1 MGAVNKIPG
10 VSGGTV
16 AFITGI
22 YEELIDSITKINF
35 SSFKKLFK
43 EGFISFYNEINGKF
57 LFTVFGG
64 LIASFFSVSLLLDL
78 IMEKYELYIY
88 GLFFGMIVGSFYVI
102 YNKLEKL
109 TFRTSTALIIGF
121 IVGMIISFADKI
133 NLGSSELIIFISG
146 VIAIS
151 GMILPGLSGSYLL
164 LLMGNYTLIMVDS
177 VNSLY
182 FSIVDLFKLD
192 FNFIYDDE
200 RVYLLKVLFLFTTG
214 SIFGLISGYF
224 HVTLKIPS
232 FIATLATGGI
242 AASLSLV
249 ITNASSV
256 QILQKE
262 KHYITW
268 ITDTSFYIPN
278 EILVSLTILVLCSF
292 LINFTKFGRYVTSI
306 GAGEAVAWT
315 SGIDVKLNK
324 YLALILSASL
334 AAISGIV
341 LSSRMSAGSPTLA
354 NEFLLPAIAAV
365 IIGGTALTGGV
376 GSIQRTLIGV
386 LIISVLRIGMTF
398 IGINIFA
405 QQLVFGCMLIIAVA
419 LNIDRSK
426 IPIVK

>member
-35 SSFKKLFK
+35 TSLKKLFK

-78 IMEKYELYIY
+78 LIEKYELYIF

-109 TFRTSTALIIGF
+109 TFRTSIALIIGF
-121 IVGMIISFADKI
+121 MFGIIISFADKI

-146 VIAIS
+146 IIAIS

-182 FSIVDLFKLD
+182 FSIVDLFKFD

-200 RVYLLKVLFLFTTG
+200 RVYLLKVLFLFTMG
-214 SIFGLISGYF
+214 SILGLIFLSNILGSL
-224 HVTLKIPS
+224 LKKHKSITIAVIVG
-232 FIATLATGGI
+232 FIAGSLRGVWPWKIKSQELEEIDKI
-242 AASLSLV
+242 A
-249 ITNASSV
+249 I
-256 QILQKE
+256 
-262 KHYITW
+262 
-268 ITDTSFYIPN
+268 YIPEVN
-278 EILVSLTILVLCSF
+278 
-292 LINFTKFGRYVTSI
+292 N
-306 GAGEAVAWT
+306 
-315 SGIDVKLNK
+315 DN
-324 YLALILSASL
+324 ALITVGY
-334 AAISGIV
+334 IIIGILFVV
-341 LSSRMSAGSPTLA
+341 LLENLA
-354 NEFLLPAIAAV
+354 NK
-365 IIGGTALTGGV
+365 
-376 GSIQRTLIGV
+376 
-386 LIISVLRIGMTF
+386 
-398 IGINIFA
+398 N
-405 QQLVFGCMLIIAVA
+405 
-419 LNIDRSK
+419 
-426 IPIVK
+426 

>member
-109 TFRTSTALIIGF
+109 TFRTSIALIIGF

-182 FSIVDLFKLD
+182 FSIVDLFKFD

-214 SIFGLISGYF
+214 SIFGLIFLSNILGSLF
-224 HVTLKIPS
+224 KKHKSITIALIVG
-232 FIATLATGGI
+232 FIAGSLRGVWPWKIKSRELEEIDKI
-242 AASLSLV
+242 AV
-249 ITNASSV
+249 
-256 QILQKE
+256 
-262 KHYITW
+262 
-268 ITDTSFYIPN
+268 YIPEVN
-278 EILVSLTILVLCSF
+278 NDSSLL
-292 LINFTKFGRYVTSI
+292 
-306 GAGEAVAWT
+306 AVVY
-315 SGIDVKLNK
+315 I
-324 YLALILSASL
+324 
-334 AAISGIV
+334 
-341 LSSRMSAGSPTLA
+341 
-354 NEFLLPAIAAV
+354 
-365 IIGGTALTGGV
+365 IIGILFV
-376 GSIQRTLIGV
+376 V
-386 LIISVLRIGMTF
+386 LLER
-398 IGINIFA
+398 FA
-405 QQLVFGCMLIIAVA
+405 I
-419 LNIDRSK
+419 K
-426 IPIVK
+426 IEK

>member
-78 IMEKYELYIY
+78 IIEKYELYIY

-133 NLGSSELIIFISG
+133 NLESSELIIFISG

-182 FSIVDLFKLD
+182 FSIVDLFKFD

-214 SIFGLISGYF
+214 SIFGLIYLSNILGSL
-224 HVTLKIPS
+224 LKKHKS
-232 FIATLATGGI
+232 
-242 AASLSLV
+242 
-249 ITNASSV
+249 IT
-256 QILQKE
+256 
-262 KHYITW
+262 
-268 ITDTSFYIPN
+268 
-278 EILVSLTILVLCSF
+278 
-292 LINFTKFGRYVTSI
+292 
-306 GAGEAVAWT
+306 
-315 SGIDVKLNK
+315 
-324 YLALILSASL
+324 LALIVGF
-334 AAISGIV
+334 I
-341 LSSRMSAGSPTLA
+341 AGSLRGVWPWKIKSQELEEIDKIAIYIPEVNTDSSLLA
-354 NEFLLPAIAAV
+354 VVYI
-365 IIGGTALTGGV
+365 IIGILFV
-376 GSIQRTLIGV
+376 V
-386 LIISVLRIGMTF
+386 LLEK
-398 IGINIFA
+398 FA
-405 QQLVFGCMLIIAVA
+405 
-419 LNIDRSK
+419 NK
-426 IPIVK
+426 N

>member
-78 IMEKYELYIY
+78 IIEKYELYIY

-109 TFRTSTALIIGF
+109 TFRTSIALIIGF

-182 FSIVDLFKLD
+182 FSIVDLFKFD

-214 SIFGLISGYF
+214 SIFGLIFLSNILGSLF
-224 HVTLKIPS
+224 KKHKSITIALIVG
-232 FIATLATGGI
+232 FIAGSLRGVWPWKIKSQELEEVDKI
-242 AASLSLV
+242 A
-249 ITNASSV
+249 I
-256 QILQKE
+256 
-262 KHYITW
+262 
-268 ITDTSFYIPN
+268 YIPEVN
-278 EILVSLTILVLCSF
+278 NDSSLL
-292 LINFTKFGRYVTSI
+292 
-306 GAGEAVAWT
+306 AVVY
-315 SGIDVKLNK
+315 I
-324 YLALILSASL
+324 
-334 AAISGIV
+334 
-341 LSSRMSAGSPTLA
+341 
-354 NEFLLPAIAAV
+354 
-365 IIGGTALTGGV
+365 IIGILFV
-376 GSIQRTLIGV
+376 V
-386 LIISVLRIGMTF
+386 LLER
-398 IGINIFA
+398 FA
-405 QQLVFGCMLIIAVA
+405 I
-419 LNIDRSK
+419 K
-426 IPIVK
+426 IEK

>member
-35 SSFKKLFK
+35 NSFKKLFK

-78 IMEKYELYIY
+78 LIEKYELYIF

-109 TFRTSTALIIGF
+109 TFRTSIALIIGF
-121 IVGMIISFADKI
+121 MFGMTISFADKI

-182 FSIVDLFKLD
+182 FSIVDLFKFD

-200 RVYLLKVLFLFTTG
+200 RIYLLKVLFLFTMG
-214 SIFGLISGYF
+214 SILGLIFLSNLLGSL
-224 HVTLKIPS
+224 LKKHKSITIALIVG
-232 FIATLATGGI
+232 FIAGSLRGVWPWRIKSQQLEEIDKI
-242 AASLSLV
+242 AV
-249 ITNASSV
+249 
-256 QILQKE
+256 
-262 KHYITW
+262 
-268 ITDTSFYIPN
+268 YIPEVN
-278 EILVSLTILVLCSF
+278 NDSSL
-292 LINFTKFGRYVTSI
+292 
-306 GAGEAVAWT
+306 
-315 SGIDVKLNK
+315 
-324 YLALILSASL
+324 
-334 AAISGIV
+334 IV
-341 LSSRMSAGSPTLA
+341 VVY
-354 NEFLLPAIAAV
+354 I
-365 IIGGTALTGGV
+365 IIGILFV
-376 GSIQRTLIGV
+376 V
-386 LIISVLRIGMTF
+386 LLETF
-398 IGINIFA
+398 ANK
-405 QQLVFGCMLIIAVA
+405 
-419 LNIDRSK
+419 N
-426 IPIVK
+426 

>member
-35 SSFKKLFK
+35 SSLKKLFK

-78 IMEKYELYIY
+78 LIEKYELYIF

-109 TFRTSTALIIGF
+109 TFRTSIALIIGF
-121 IVGMIISFADKI
+121 MFGMTISFADKI
-133 NLGSSELIIFISG
+133 NLGSSELIIFFSG

-182 FSIVDLFKLD
+182 FSIVDLFKFD

-214 SIFGLISGYF
+214 SILGLIFLSNLLGSL
-224 HVTLKIPS
+224 LKKHKSITIAVIVG
-232 FIATLATGGI
+232 FIAGSLRGVWPWKIKSQGLEEIDKI
-242 AASLSLV
+242 A
-249 ITNASSV
+249 I
-256 QILQKE
+256 
-262 KHYITW
+262 
-268 ITDTSFYIPN
+268 YIPEVN
-278 EILVSLTILVLCSF
+278 NDSSLI
-292 LINFTKFGRYVTSI
+292 
-306 GAGEAVAWT
+306 AVVY
-315 SGIDVKLNK
+315 I
-324 YLALILSASL
+324 
-334 AAISGIV
+334 
-341 LSSRMSAGSPTLA
+341 
-354 NEFLLPAIAAV
+354 
-365 IIGGTALTGGV
+365 IIGILFV
-376 GSIQRTLIGV
+376 V
-386 LIISVLRIGMTF
+386 LLES
-398 IGINIFA
+398 FA
-405 QQLVFGCMLIIAVA
+405 NKNWEIKKYM
-419 LNIDRSK
+419 D
-426 IPIVK
+426 

>member
-78 IMEKYELYIY
+78 IIEKYELYIY

-182 FSIVDLFKLD
+182 FSIVDLFKFD

-214 SIFGLISGYF
+214 SIFGLIFLSNILGSLF
-224 HVTLKIPS
+224 KKHKSITIALIVG
-232 FIATLATGGI
+232 FIAGSLRGVWPWKIKSQELEEVDKI
-242 AASLSLV
+242 A
-249 ITNASSV
+249 I
-256 QILQKE
+256 
-262 KHYITW
+262 
-268 ITDTSFYIPN
+268 YIPEVN
-278 EILVSLTILVLCSF
+278 NDSSLL
-292 LINFTKFGRYVTSI
+292 
-306 GAGEAVAWT
+306 AVVY
-315 SGIDVKLNK
+315 I
-324 YLALILSASL
+324 
-334 AAISGIV
+334 
-341 LSSRMSAGSPTLA
+341 
-354 NEFLLPAIAAV
+354 
-365 IIGGTALTGGV
+365 IIGILFV
-376 GSIQRTLIGV
+376 V
-386 LIISVLRIGMTF
+386 LLER
-398 IGINIFA
+398 FA
-405 QQLVFGCMLIIAVA
+405 
-419 LNIDRSK
+419 NK
-426 IPIVK
+426 N

>member
-78 IMEKYELYIY
+78 IIEKYELYIY

-182 FSIVDLFKLD
+182 FSIVDLFKFD

-214 SIFGLISGYF
+214 SIFGLIYLSNVLGSL
-224 HVTLKIPS
+224 LKKHKSITIALIVG
-232 FIATLATGGI
+232 FIAGSLRGVWPWKIKSQELEEIDKI
-242 AASLSLV
+242 A
-249 ITNASSV
+249 I
-256 QILQKE
+256 
-262 KHYITW
+262 
-268 ITDTSFYIPN
+268 YIPEVN
-278 EILVSLTILVLCSF
+278 NDSSLL
-292 LINFTKFGRYVTSI
+292 
-306 GAGEAVAWT
+306 AVVY
-315 SGIDVKLNK
+315 I
-324 YLALILSASL
+324 
-334 AAISGIV
+334 
-341 LSSRMSAGSPTLA
+341 
-354 NEFLLPAIAAV
+354 
-365 IIGGTALTGGV
+365 IIGILFV
-376 GSIQRTLIGV
+376 V
-386 LIISVLRIGMTF
+386 LLER
-398 IGINIFA
+398 FA
-405 QQLVFGCMLIIAVA
+405 
-419 LNIDRSK
+419 NK
-426 IPIVK
+426 N

>member
-35 SSFKKLFK
+35 SSLKKLFK

-78 IMEKYELYIY
+78 LIEKYELYIF

-109 TFRTSTALIIGF
+109 TFRTFMALTIGF
-121 IVGMIISFADKI
+121 MLGMIISFADKI

-182 FSIVDLFKLD
+182 FSIVDLFKFD

-200 RVYLLKVLFLFTTG
+200 RIYLLKVLFLFTTG
-214 SIFGLISGYF
+214 SILGLIFLSNLLGSL
-224 HVTLKIPS
+224 LKKHKSITIALIVG
-232 FIATLATGGI
+232 FIAGSLRGVWPWRIKSQQLEEIDKI
-242 AASLSLV
+242 A
-249 ITNASSV
+249 I
-256 QILQKE
+256 
-262 KHYITW
+262 
-268 ITDTSFYIPN
+268 YIPEVNN
-278 EILVSLTILVLCSF
+278 ENSLITVVYI
-292 LINFTKFGRYVTSI
+292 
-306 GAGEAVAWT
+306 
-315 SGIDVKLNK
+315 
-324 YLALILSASL
+324 
-334 AAISGIV
+334 
-341 LSSRMSAGSPTLA
+341 
-354 NEFLLPAIAAV
+354 
-365 IIGGTALTGGV
+365 IIGILFV
-376 GSIQRTLIGV
+376 VV
-386 LIISVLRIGMTF
+386 LETF
-398 IGINIFA
+398 ANK
-405 QQLVFGCMLIIAVA
+405 
-419 LNIDRSK
+419 N
-426 IPIVK
+426 

>member
-88 GLFFGMIVGSFYVI
+88 GLFFGMILGSFYVI

-214 SIFGLISGYF
+214 SIFGLIFLSNILGSLF
-224 HVTLKIPS
+224 KKHKSITIALIVG
-232 FIATLATGGI
+232 FIAGSLRGVWPWKIKSRELEEIDKI
-242 AASLSLV
+242 AV
-249 ITNASSV
+249 
-256 QILQKE
+256 
-262 KHYITW
+262 
-268 ITDTSFYIPN
+268 YIPEVN
-278 EILVSLTILVLCSF
+278 NDSSLL
-292 LINFTKFGRYVTSI
+292 
-306 GAGEAVAWT
+306 AVVY
-315 SGIDVKLNK
+315 I
-324 YLALILSASL
+324 
-334 AAISGIV
+334 
-341 LSSRMSAGSPTLA
+341 
-354 NEFLLPAIAAV
+354 
-365 IIGGTALTGGV
+365 IIGILFV
-376 GSIQRTLIGV
+376 V
-386 LIISVLRIGMTF
+386 LLER
-398 IGINIFA
+398 FA
-405 QQLVFGCMLIIAVA
+405 I
-419 LNIDRSK
+419 K
-426 IPIVK
+426 IEK

>member
-35 SSFKKLFK
+35 NSLKKLFK

-78 IMEKYELYIY
+78 LIEKYELYIF

-109 TFRTSTALIIGF
+109 TFRTFMALTIGF
-121 IVGMIISFADKI
+121 MLGMIISFADKI

-182 FSIVDLFKLD
+182 FSIVDLFKFD

-200 RVYLLKVLFLFTTG
+200 RVYLLKVLFLFTMG
-214 SIFGLISGYF
+214 SILGLIFLSNLLGSL
-224 HVTLKIPS
+224 LKKHKSITIALIVG
-232 FIATLATGGI
+232 FIAGSLRGVWPWRIKSQQLEEIDKI
-242 AASLSLV
+242 AV
-249 ITNASSV
+249 
-256 QILQKE
+256 
-262 KHYITW
+262 
-268 ITDTSFYIPN
+268 YIPEVN
-278 EILVSLTILVLCSF
+278 NDSSLI
-292 LINFTKFGRYVTSI
+292 
-306 GAGEAVAWT
+306 AVVY
-315 SGIDVKLNK
+315 I
-324 YLALILSASL
+324 
-334 AAISGIV
+334 
-341 LSSRMSAGSPTLA
+341 
-354 NEFLLPAIAAV
+354 
-365 IIGGTALTGGV
+365 IIGILFV
-376 GSIQRTLIGV
+376 V
-386 LIISVLRIGMTF
+386 LLETF
-398 IGINIFA
+398 ANK
-405 QQLVFGCMLIIAVA
+405 
-419 LNIDRSK
+419 N
-426 IPIVK
+426 

>member
-35 SSFKKLFK
+35 TSLKKLFK

-78 IMEKYELYIY
+78 LIKKYELYIY

-109 TFRTSTALIIGF
+109 TFRTFIALFIGF
-121 IVGMIISFADKI
+121 MFGIIISFADKI

-146 VIAIS
+146 IIAIS

-182 FSIVDLFKLD
+182 FSIVDLFKFD

-214 SIFGLISGYF
+214 SIFGLIYLSNILGSL
-224 HVTLKIPS
+224 LKKHKSITIALIVG
-232 FIATLATGGI
+232 FIAGSLRGVWPWKIKSQELGEIDKI
-242 AASLSLV
+242 A
-249 ITNASSV
+249 I
-256 QILQKE
+256 
-262 KHYITW
+262 
-268 ITDTSFYIPN
+268 YIPEVN
-278 EILVSLTILVLCSF
+278 NDSSLL
-292 LINFTKFGRYVTSI
+292 
-306 GAGEAVAWT
+306 AVVY
-315 SGIDVKLNK
+315 I
-324 YLALILSASL
+324 
-334 AAISGIV
+334 
-341 LSSRMSAGSPTLA
+341 
-354 NEFLLPAIAAV
+354 
-365 IIGGTALTGGV
+365 IIGILFV
-376 GSIQRTLIGV
+376 V
-386 LIISVLRIGMTF
+386 LLEK
-398 IGINIFA
+398 FA
-405 QQLVFGCMLIIAVA
+405 
-419 LNIDRSK
+419 NK
-426 IPIVK
+426 N

>member
-78 IMEKYELYIY
+78 IIEKYELYIY

-121 IVGMIISFADKI
+121 IVGLIISFADKI

-182 FSIVDLFKLD
+182 FSIVDLFKFD

-214 SIFGLISGYF
+214 SIFGLIFLSNILGSL
-224 HVTLKIPS
+224 LKKHKSITIALIVG
-232 FIATLATGGI
+232 FIAGSLRGVWPWKIKSQELEEVDKI
-242 AASLSLV
+242 A
-249 ITNASSV
+249 I
-256 QILQKE
+256 
-262 KHYITW
+262 
-268 ITDTSFYIPN
+268 YIPEVN
-278 EILVSLTILVLCSF
+278 NDSSLL
-292 LINFTKFGRYVTSI
+292 
-306 GAGEAVAWT
+306 AVVY
-315 SGIDVKLNK
+315 I
-324 YLALILSASL
+324 
-334 AAISGIV
+334 
-341 LSSRMSAGSPTLA
+341 
-354 NEFLLPAIAAV
+354 
-365 IIGGTALTGGV
+365 IIGILFV
-376 GSIQRTLIGV
+376 V
-386 LIISVLRIGMTF
+386 LLER
-398 IGINIFA
+398 FA
-405 QQLVFGCMLIIAVA
+405 
-419 LNIDRSK
+419 NK
-426 IPIVK
+426 N